1 MGSELLNRTETF
13 RQWTVVNLYSH
24 IERKGYLIPQLR
36 FTKDLE
42 PPSPV
47 QSSSSGWKLLL
58 NNSSVT
64 YSSNCKNPVLFFF
77 PSSDFLRLESP
88 FCSSEPPPKS
98 HVFLDLSLPR
108 WLPCRVHK
116 QRNVTDNSA
125 TWWGLIWLRTQLTN
139 TYSESPN
146 PVVQNL
152 AVDQMCFNGL
162 FIKHYMGVMIF

>member
-24 IERKGYLIPQLR
+24 IECKGYLIPQLR
-36 FTKDLE
+36 FIKDLGS
-42 PPSPV
+42 PSPV

-88 FCSSEPPPKS
+88 FCSSEPPPKVS
-98 HVFLDLSLPR
+98 CLCGLVTSTLVTM
-108 WLPCRVHK
+108 PCAQAEKCHRQQAV
-116 QRNVTDNSA
+116 
-125 TWWGLIWLRTQLTN
+125 LRG
-139 TYSESPN
+139 E
-146 PVVQNL
+146 V
-152 AVDQMCFNGL
+152 CFG
-162 FIKHYMGVMIF
+162 